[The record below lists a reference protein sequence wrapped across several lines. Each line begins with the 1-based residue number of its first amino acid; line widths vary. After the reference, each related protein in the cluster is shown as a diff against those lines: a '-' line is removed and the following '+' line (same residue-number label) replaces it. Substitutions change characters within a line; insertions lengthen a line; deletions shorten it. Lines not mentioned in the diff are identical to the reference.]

1 MDACVKATNPMSES
15 AWLCQPRARIGLI
28 IPSVNRLSEL
38 QFHHFAPAEL
48 GIHVAR
54 ARITGK
60 WRRTIAEMSDEIAR
74 AAAMLADCGPDLIVY
89 HCTDSS
95 MREGVAGEES
105 VVDIIRRETGVE
117 TLATSALVVEA
128 LRALAI
134 RSLVIVSPYANNDV
148 IARYLRERG
157 FAVVHDV
164 ALGLDVHAFAAVPP
178 DRWLEVARDNAR
190 PGAEGYFLSCTNT
203 TQIEAIARI
212 EQSLGKPVVNS
223 NQAVLWGCMK
233 RLRHVLSPASPD
245 PRLGVL
251 MQCFA
256 S

>member
-1 MDACVKATNPMSES
+1 MDASTISSSTPG
-15 AWLCQPRARIGLI
+15 WLCQPRARIGLI
-28 IPSVNRLSEL
+28 IPSVNCMSEP

-48 GIHVAR
+48 AIHVAR
-54 ARITGK
+54 ARITGA
-60 WRRTIAEMSDEIAR
+60 WRRPIAEMKQEIAA
-74 AAAMLADCGPDLIVY
+74 AAAMLADCSPDLIVY

-95 MREGVAGEES
+95 MREGVAGEER
-105 VVDIIRRETGVE
+105 VVDIIRHETGIE

-134 RSLVIVSPYANNDV
+134 ESLVIVSPYANNDV

-164 ALGLDVHAFAAVPP
+164 ALGLTPHAFAAVSPE
-178 DRWLEVARDNAR
+178 RWLEVARENAR
-190 PGAEGYFLSCTNT
+190 PEADGIFLSCTNT
-203 TQIEAIARI
+203 TQIEAIADI
-212 EQSLGKPVVNS
+212 EQSLGKLVVNS

-233 RLRHVLSPASPD
+233 RLRLFPAAPD

-251 MQCFA
+251 MTRR
-256 S
+256 

>member
-1 MDACVKATNPMSES
+1 MHASAISTSKPGEG

-54 ARITGK
+54 ARITGN
-60 WRRTIAEMSDEIAR
+60 WRRTIAQMSEEITR
-74 AAAMLADCGPDLIVY
+74 AAAVLADCSPDLIVY

-95 MREGVAGEES
+95 MREGVAGEEN
-105 VVDIIRRETGVE
+105 VVDIIRRETGIE
-117 TLATSALVVEA
+117 TLATSALVAEA

-134 RSLVIVSPYANNDV
+134 KSLVIVSPYANNDV
-148 IARYLRERG
+148 IARYLQERG

-164 ALGLDVHAFAAVPP
+164 ALGLSGHAFAAVPP
-178 DRWLEVARDNAR
+178 ERWIEVACGNAR
-190 PGAEGYFLSCTNT
+190 PEADGYFLSCTNT
-203 TQIEAIARI
+203 TQIEAIAGI

-233 RLRHVLSPASPD
+233 RLGHVLSPGGPD

-251 MQCFA
+251 MTRQ
-256 S
+256 

>member
-1 MDACVKATNPMSES
+1 MNASTISTSKPSQG
-15 AWLCQPRARIGLI
+15 AWLCRPRARIGLI
-28 IPSVNRLSEL
+28 IPSVNRLSEP

-54 ARITGK
+54 ARITGE
-60 WRRTIAEMSDEIAR
+60 WRRPIAEMREEITR
-74 AAAMLADCGPDLIVY
+74 AAAVLADCGPDLIVY

-95 MREGVAGEES
+95 MREGVAGEQR
-105 VVDIIRRETGVE
+105 VVDIIRRETGIE

-128 LRALAI
+128 LRSLAI
-134 RSLVIVSPYANNDV
+134 KSLVIVSPYGDNHV

-164 ALGLDVHAFAAVPP
+164 ALGLSAHAFADVPP
-178 DRWLEVARDNAR
+178 ERWVEVARDNAR
-190 PGAEGYFLSCTNT
+190 PEADGYFLSCTNT
-203 TQIEAIARI
+203 TQIEAVAGI
-212 EQSLGKPVVNS
+212 EHLLGKPVVNS

-233 RLRHVLSPASPD
+233 RLGHVLSPSGPD

-251 MQCFA
+251 MT

>member
-1 MDACVKATNPMSES
+1 MQASEPS
-15 AWLCQPRARIGLI
+15 TSGTKGAWLCQPHARIGLI
-28 IPSVNRLSEL
+28 IPSVNRLSEP
-38 QFHHFAPAEL
+38 QFHHFAPSEF

-54 ARITGK
+54 ARITGQ
-60 WRRTIAEMSDEIAR
+60 WRRPIAEMREEIAR

-134 RSLVIVSPYANNDV
+134 ESLVIVSPYANNDV

-164 ALGLDVHAFAAVPP
+164 ALGLTPHAFAAVTPG
-178 DRWLEVARDNAR
+178 RWLEVARETDR
-190 PGAEGYFLSCTNT
+190 PDADGIFLSCTNT
-203 TQIEAIARI
+203 TQIEAIADI

-233 RLRHVLSPASPD
+233 RLRLFPAAPD

-251 MQCFA
+251 MTRR
-256 S
+256 

>member
-1 MDACVKATNPMSES
+1 MSEG

-38 QFHHFAPAEL
+38 QFHHFAPADL

-60 WRRTIAEMSDEIAR
+60 WRRPIAEMSEEIAG
-74 AAAMLADCGPDLIVY
+74 AAAMLADSSPDLIVY

-95 MREGVAGEES
+95 MREGAAGEERII
-105 VVDIIRRETGVE
+105 DIIRSETGIE

-134 RSLVIVSPYANNDV
+134 KSLVIVSPYDNNDV

-164 ALGLDVHAFAAVPP
+164 ALGLTGHAFATASPQH
-178 DRWLEVARDNAR
+178 WLEVTRDNAR
-190 PGAEGYFLSCTNT
+190 SETDGYFLSCTNT
-203 TQIEAIARI
+203 TQIEAIAEI

-233 RLRHVLSPASPD
+233 RLRHVLSSAGPN

-251 MQCFA
+251 MTKQ
-256 S
+256 

>member
-1 MDACVKATNPMSES
+1 MHASAISTSKPGEG

-60 WRRTIAEMSDEIAR
+60 WRRPIAEMSEEITR
-74 AAAMLADCGPDLIVY
+74 AAAVLADCSPDLIVY

-95 MREGVAGEES
+95 MREGIAGEERI
-105 VVDIIRRETGVE
+105 VDLIRRETGVE

-134 RSLVIVSPYANNDV
+134 KSLVIVSPYADNDV

-164 ALGLDVHAFAAVPP
+164 ALGLAVHAFAAVPP
-178 DRWLEVARDNAR
+178 VRWLEVARDNAR
-190 PGAEGYFLSCTNT
+190 PEADGYFLSCTNT
-203 TQIEAIARI
+203 TQIEAIAGI

-233 RLRHVLSPASPD
+233 RLRHVLPPAGPD

-251 MQCFA
+251 MTRQ
-256 S
+256 